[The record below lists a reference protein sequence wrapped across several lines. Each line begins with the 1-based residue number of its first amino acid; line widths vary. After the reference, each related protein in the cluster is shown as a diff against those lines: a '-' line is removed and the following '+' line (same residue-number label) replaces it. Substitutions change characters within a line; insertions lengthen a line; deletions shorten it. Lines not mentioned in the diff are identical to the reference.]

1 MKDYKKL
8 EIFQK
13 SRQFN
18 LEVYTQT
25 KTFPDSERF
34 GLISQ
39 TRRSSISISANIAE
53 GCGRGSDK
61 EFARFLNIS
70 YASACEVECLL
81 ILANDLQIL
90 KEDKFAQLY
99 SKIEEIKKMIFGFI
113 KRLKADLA
121 EDKS

>member
-1 MKDYKKL
+1 
-8 EIFQK
+8 
-13 SRQFN
+13 
-18 LEVYTQT
+18 
-25 KTFPDSERF
+25 
-34 GLISQ
+34 ISQ
-39 TRRSSISISANIAE
+39 IRRSSISISANIAE

>member
-13 SRQFN
+13 ARQFN
-18 LEVYTQT
+18 IEIYTQT

-34 GLISQ
+34 GLTSQ
-39 TRRSSISISANIAE
+39 IRRSSISISANIAE
-53 GCGRGSDK
+53 GCGRGSDR
-61 EFARFLNIS
+61 EFARFLSIS

-90 KEDKFAQLY
+90 KEDKFSNLY

-113 KRLKADLA
+113 KRLRADLT
-121 EDKS
+121 EGKS